1 MKRISLIIV
10 FLLSGVSLAAQ
21 VDRSNNWLARINYN
35 QNFLT
40 MGYSNDIERWSVGGA
55 SVDFGG
61 KQFFNKD
68 LGWFIEESAEFF
80 LTDLPMSKRVSYG
93 AWAREIGIGAVI
105 LSGYDFVIK
114 DNMSLEVFGGVVYRR
129 LLYNKIKLAGT
140 VIRNGEIQDNNLRL
154 KIGAGLNYKKYN
166 FSFSLS
172 PDLLN
177 REREDGG
184 WHAHYTTIQIG
195 LGVGYYF

>member
-10 FLLSGVSLAAQ
+10 LLLSGVSLAAQ

-40 MGYSNDIERWSVGGA
+40 MGYSDDTERWSVGGA

-68 LGWFIEESAEFF
+68 LGWFIE
-80 LTDLPMSKRVSYG
+80 RVSYG